1 MFAGLAGIIAVIY
14 ILLFSMIILLV
25 LRTDIKPKQAA
36 ARSRTQRQPAKAKT
50 GSRRSWGIALILLA
64 LVIEGLFIWWLSWL
78 IRNLGISSFSG
89 AWSIIYIVAQV
100 LYVLVF
106 LVMFYF
112 LTLKVNWVDASKAA
126 KLPASQMPQ
135 IIMLY
140 PVLHEDEATMHTA
153 MVALG
158 QMDYPTDKYRVI
170 AIPNSNDLDTIDT
183 LERLQNEFQF
193 LEIYE
198 VPPIS
203 NPGWDV
209 VWQAWESNPK
219 AYWWHQGNTKGIPDL
234 PPKKTRQLVWA
245 FYTLV
250 DQIGT
255 DWVLDYIDADSITP
269 SNHFKLAAV
278 GLQSY
283 DVLQSTNVVG
293 NLLDTP
299 ATGLHAFDHMV
310 WDGNVYPHMSANG
323 KHPYYVLGKG
333 LFYKAEDLLELGG
346 FNPWITIE
354 DPEVG
359 MRYWV
364 NGKRL
369 GIIAEPLIE
378 EVPQTFFMGGL
389 TQRNRWM
396 CGFFQSLTGPLKKMG
411 MSFRQRMLARL
422 NLVPVLSHLVN
433 IIGLPTGFIALSL
446 LVRQISEVP
455 LAVIVLSVVN
465 AVFFAIVMG
474 IIYVRTW
481 KRTKLVIDSGLR
493 RFVYLL
499 WVNPFTYFIYS
510 LLWCIPIFIGFGMFL
525 TGRGKV
531 WKRTEKVDADRAFVE
546 D

>member
-1 MFAGLAGIIAVIY
+1 MFTGIIGVVVVLY
-14 ILLFSMIILLV
+14 FWLFVLLILLV
-25 LRTDIKPKQAA
+25 LRTNIKPRQAP
-36 ARSRTQRQPAKAKT
+36 ARPRSKPQPAKAKI
-50 GSRRSWGIALILLA
+50 GSRTSWGIGLVILA
-64 LVIEGLFIWWLSWL
+64 LVIEGLFIWWLTIVIKELS
-78 IRNLGISSFSG
+78 ITSFSG
-89 AWSIIYIVAQV
+89 TWSIIYIVAQV
-100 LYVLVF
+100 LYFFIF

-112 LTLKVNWVDASKAA
+112 FTRKVNWVDSSEVA
-126 KLPASQMPQ
+126 KLPVTQMPQ

-140 PVLHEDEATMHTA
+140 PVLHEDEDTMHTS

-158 QMDYPTDKYRVI
+158 KMDYPKDKYRII
-170 AIPNSNDLDTIDT
+170 AIPNSNDFGTIEI
-183 LERLQNEFQF
+183 LERLQIEFPF

-198 VPPIS
+198 VPPS
-203 NPGWDV
+203 NNPGWNV

-219 AYWWHQGNTKGIPDL
+219 AYWWHQGKTKDVQEL

-269 SNHFKLAAV
+269 SNHFKLAAA

-299 ATGLHAFDHMV
+299 ATTLHAFDHMV

-323 KHPYYVLGKG
+323 KHPYYLLGKG
-333 LFYKAEDLLELGG
+333 LFYKAQDLLELGC

-354 DPEVG
+354 DPEIG

-378 EVPQTFFMGGL
+378 EVPQVFLPGGI

-396 CGFFQSLTGPLKKMG
+396 CGFYQSLASPLKKMG
-411 MSFRQRMLARL
+411 MTFKQRFLARL
-422 NLVPVLSHLVN
+422 NIVPVMSHLVN

-446 LVRQISEVP
+446 FVRHISQVP
-455 LAVIVLSVVN
+455 LIVIALSIVN
-465 AVFFAIVMG
+465 VAFFAIVMG
-474 IIYVRTW
+474 IIYRRTW
-481 KRTKLVIDSGLR
+481 KRTKLVIDGGLR
-493 RFVYLL
+493 RFLYVL
-499 WVNPFTYFIYS
+499 WVNPATYFVYT
-510 LLWCIPIFIGFGMFL
+510 LLWCIPIIIGFGMFVAN
-525 TGRGKV
+525 RGKV
-531 WKRTEKVDADRAFVE
+531 WKRTEKVDADRAFVRG
-546 D
+546 